1 MTTHTKQDAVRL
13 LDVFDP
19 EMAGL
24 LHREERRQFE
34 TIGLIASENVVSPMA
49 ACLEGSVFT
58 NKNTEGYTGKRF
70 VGGCE
75 LADQAEQLAVKRVK
89 QAFGVDHANI
99 QCGNATI
106 ANIAVLRALLKPGD
120 TFLGL
125 ALDNGG
131 HLSHGAKF
139 HYSGAT
145 YHALHYGVS
154 RETERIDMDQVRQ
167 MAREHHPKLICVGSS
182 SYPRLI
188 DYKAFREI
196 CDEVGAY
203 FWVDCA
209 HDCGLIAGG
218 AIPSPVPYAHVLTFS
233 TQKTLRG
240 PRGCGVILVCRDME
254 IPDGVTKDGAPKFT
268 KLSTKIDRSVFP
280 RLQGGPKGDMLAA
293 RGVLFYELLQPE
305 FKEYARQVC
314 RNAKA
319 LARGCAG
326 EGMRL
331 ITGGTDTH
339 MVMIDV
345 TPLGVNGQEA
355 ETLLNRVG
363 MVTNKNMIP
372 FDPLPPSCGSG
383 LRIGS
388 PTMTTRG
395 AKEEEM
401 EHIGHLL
408 GRALKGREDP
418 AALERIAAEVKGLA
432 TSHPMFSGEW
442 VSPCIREQFEAMYG
456 LPGRD

>member
-58 NKNTEGYTGKRF
+58 NKNTEGYAGKRF

-106 ANIAVLRALLKPGD
+106 ANSAVLRALLKPGD

-167 MAREHHPKLICVGSS
+167 MAREHHPKLICVGAS

>member
-1 MTTHTKQDAVRL
+1 MSTPTKQDAVKL
-13 LDVFDP
+13 LDIFDP
-19 EMAGL
+19 EMAAL
-24 LHREERRQFE
+24 LHREEKRQFE

-58 NKNTEGYTGKRF
+58 NKNTEGYAGKRF

-75 LADQAEQLAVKRVK
+75 LADQAELLAVERVK
-89 QAFGVDHANI
+89 KAFGVDHANI

-106 ANIAVLRALLKPGD
+106 ANVAVLRAFLKPGD

-145 YHALHYGVS
+145 YNALHYGVS
-154 RETERIDMDQVRQ
+154 RETEMIDMDQVRQ
-167 MAREHHPKLICVGSS
+167 MALEHKPKLICVGSS

-218 AIPSPVPYAHVLTFS
+218 AIPSPVPYAHVITFS

-240 PRGCGVILVCRDME
+240 PRGCGVILVCKDME
-254 IPDGVTKDGAPKFT
+254 IPDGVKKDGTPKFT

-305 FKEYARQVC
+305 FKEYAKQVC

-319 LARGCAG
+319 LAKGCAD
-326 EGMRL
+326 EGMRI

-345 TPLGVNGQEA
+345 TPLGVNGLEA
-355 ETLLNRVG
+355 ETLLNSLG
-363 MVTNKNMIP
+363 LVTNKNMIP
-372 FDPLPPSCGSG
+372 YDQLPPSCGSG

-408 GRALKGREDP
+408 GQALKNRDNQ
-418 AALERIAAEVKGLA
+418 AVLDDIAAEVKQIA
-432 TSHPMFSGEW
+432 TSHPMFSSEW
-442 VSPCIREQFEAMYG
+442 VSPCIREQFEDMYCH
-456 LPGRD
+456 PSFQ

>member
-58 NKNTEGYTGKRF
+58 NKNTEGYAGKRF